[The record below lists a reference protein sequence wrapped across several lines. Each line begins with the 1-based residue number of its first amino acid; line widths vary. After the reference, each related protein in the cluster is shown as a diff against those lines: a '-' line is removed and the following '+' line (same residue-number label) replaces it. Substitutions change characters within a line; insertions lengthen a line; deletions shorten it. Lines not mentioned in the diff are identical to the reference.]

1 MSIQEVIDQHK
12 KHMERVCNLYQERVT
27 SIKTVLFLIVASVT
41 VPTKWRAYQH
51 KIMTTT
57 AATDENQE
65 KTIQN
70 KLKVLQLTNDNTN
83 KITGSKLMKPTLKT
97 TEVYA
102 EQRGGIP
109 QNTSNCTRP

>member
-1 MSIQEVIDQHK
+1 MA
-12 KHMERVCNLYQERVT
+12 RVCNLYQERVT

-41 VPTKWRAYQH
+41 VPTKWQAYQP

-70 KLKVLQLTNDNTN
+70 KLKVLQLTNEKTN